1 MNNFTGATRLN
12 ERDISN
18 IKEMAYAGMD
28 LHAIERITGLS
39 YETVRRIARGT
50 REKYIEKAKE
60 SYMKNK
66 QNDEIE
72 QDSMCEE
79 IPVLD
84 GFQEEMLTHVKNLN
98 ILLFSVEQKL
108 ERICLALGVGGEGGE

>member
-1 MNNFTGATRLN
+1 MNNFTGAKRLN

-18 IKEMAYAGMD
+18 IKEMADAGMN
-28 LHAIERITGLS
+28 LRAIERITGWS

-50 REKYIEKAKE
+50 REKYNEKAKE
-60 SYMKNK
+60 YMKNK
-66 QNDEIE
+66 KNDEIE